1 MSNDPYN
8 IKQGQ
13 YVNKKN
19 LDQSISLPS
28 GSYPLTD
35 IDIANM
41 NASKLLGGANSN
53 FLRWLAGVPTWI
65 NLALAD
71 IITALGFTPENIAN
85 KGTVN
90 GYAPLDAGSKLPL
103 VNLNTITSVQV
114 DASIEKTANKG
125 TANGY
130 ASLDANSNL
139 IGNLATKSIDNTIVP
154 TDGMVLTYDNASG
167 KVKFKTSSSGSV
179 SEIQFLASQAALGN
193 LIEKSGSVVAVGVIC
208 TYTVPNGKT
217 FTLYRA
223 NYAANNNA
231 YKVQLRNNGV
241 AIETRGF
248 NVALAQ
254 VLTTDFVTR
263 GDQLVGTGAL
273 AYDINNSVNG
283 GAVSLEAG
291 FMGYIA

>member
-41 NASKLLGGANSN
+41 NASKLLGGTNSN

-71 IITALGFTPENIAN
+71 IITALAFTPENI
-85 KGTVN
+85 
-90 GYAPLDAGSKLPL
+90 
-103 VNLNTITSVQV
+103 
-114 DASIEKTANKG
+114 ANKG

-167 KVKFKTSSSGSV
+167 KVKFKTSSSSSV

-283 GAVSLEAG
+283 GGVSLEAG

>member
-41 NASKLLGGANSN
+41 NASKLLGGTNSN

-71 IITALGFTPENIAN
+71 IITALAFTPENI
-85 KGTVN
+85 
-90 GYAPLDAGSKLPL
+90 
-103 VNLNTITSVQV
+103 
-114 DASIEKTANKG
+114 ANKG

-167 KVKFKTSSSGSV
+167 MVKFKTSSSSSM
-179 SEIQFLASQAALGN
+179 SEVEFLQAKSALGK
-193 LIEKSGSVVAVGVIC
+193 LITVNGVSNNPPANTVI
-208 TYTVPNGKT
+208 TSYTPANGAT
-217 FTLYRA
+217 FVL
-223 NYAANNNA
+223 YAAFGSSANSA
-231 YKVQLRNNGV
+231 TAGQQTEIRLRNNGV
-241 AIETRGF
+241 IKATESLTFFETNF
-248 NVALAQ
+248 NYEFTYPVK
-254 VLTTDFVTR
+254 
-263 GDQLVGTGAL
+263 GDQLIGTGSL
-273 AYDINNSVNG
+273 VYDIVNTSLVGSVTVYITGN
-283 GAVSLEAG
+283 L
-291 FMGYIA
+291 FGYLL